1 MKKSLLIL
9 GLSLALFSCNK
20 EEGPAPAGDSFKTAY
35 VDIQRL
41 NDSLQEVKDL
51 KERMKVKENELGRGL
66 DEEVKKFQLEAAS
79 FRNDA
84 QLKGPE
90 WAQMKGEQLQKKEQQ
105 LTMMQQSLAKQ
116 FQDELQ
122 SQNDSINK
130 RLKEFIKGYGKEKG
144 YDYIYATVDISSV
157 LYAKEGYDI
166 TAKLQ
171 EELNDRYKSGKKDEP
186 AKTPEKKK

>member
-1 MKKSLLIL
+1 MKKILLIF

-20 EEGPAPAGDSFKTAY
+20 EEGTAAPSATFKTAY

-79 FRNDA
+79 FQNDA
-84 QLKGPE
+84 RMKGQE
-90 WAQMKGEQLQKKEQQ
+90 WAQMKGQQLQKREQE
-105 LTMMQQSLAKQ
+105 LNMMQQSLAKQ
-116 FQDELQ
+116 FQDELV

-130 RLKEFIKGYGKEKG
+130 KLKDFVKEYGKKNG

-166 TAKLQ
+166 TAQLQ
-171 EELNDRYKSGKKDEP
+171 EELNKEYKATKKEDT

>member
-1 MKKSLLIL
+1 MKKLFLIL

-20 EEGPAPAGDSFKTAY
+20 EEGPAPSATLKTAY

-51 KERMKVKENELGRGL
+51 KERMKVKESELGRGL

-84 QLKGPE
+84 QMKGPE
-90 WAQMKGEQLQKKEQQ
+90 WAQMKGEQLQKKEQE
-105 LTMMQQSLAKQ
+105 LTMMQQSLARQ

-130 RLKEFIKGYGKEKG
+130 RLKEFIQGYGKKNG

-166 TAKLQ
+166 TEKLKV
-171 EELNDRYKSGKKDEP
+171 ELNDLYKADKKDEP